1 MITAVQSQNGT
12 TTVQLQ
18 GSRLD
23 ASVAETVKSEIK
35 QIIDKGERHLI
46 VDFGNVQFMDS
57 SGLGSLVGALKMM
70 GPGGQMEIVN
80 AAPAV
85 LKVLKLTRMNKVF
98 TIREG

>member
-1 MITAVQSQNGT
+1 MITAVQTQNGM

-18 GSRLD
+18 GNRLD
-23 ASVAETVKSEIK
+23 ASVAEGVKSDIK
-35 QIIDKGERHLI
+35 KVIDGGERQLT
-46 VDFGNVQFMDS
+46 VDFANVQFMDS
-57 SGLGSLVGALKMM
+57 SGLGALVGALKMM
-70 GPGGQMEIVN
+70 GRGGQMEIIN